1 MFSRRGSASVK
12 APRDVRLR
20 KTDKTFLGAPL
31 SYSFSPRSSIELFC
45 RWSFQPV
52 INWGRPDVTGCGPL
66 EIQRKAEAGAP
77 GNSRARR
84 RQHNDQSRAASVSCN
99 ALTNRPRGASFS
111 AKRGRACPRAKT
123 RGWPKAGWGAE
134 GRHGPMK
141 VRNDGR
147 SIRLGPK
154 QRTTPH
160 PALRATFPSKWG
172 RGALPPPVTRRRTA
186 PGAPP
191 SPRSGEGGRRP
202 DGVRKAGMVRRRFA
216 MTVAQSDSGRS
227 SGPHPI
233 RPFGPPS
240 RRRAKAGNGD
250 RPKAGGGGGSHD
262 MAIRLKNSV
271 LQARGCRRPRARAD

>member
-1 MFSRRGSASVK
+1 M
-12 APRDVRLR
+12 
-20 KTDKTFLGAPL
+20 
-31 SYSFSPRSSIELFC
+31 
-45 RWSFQPV
+45 
-52 INWGRPDVTGCGPL
+52 TGCGPL

-147 SIRLGPK
+147 CNPTRAEAADH
-154 QRTTPH
+154 TPSGASRH
-160 PALRATFPSKWG
+160 LPQQVGKGSPSAS
-172 RGALPPPVTRRRTA
+172 RNA
-186 PGAPP
+186 PTNRPRAPP

-202 DGVRKAGMVRRRFA
+202 DGVRKAGMRPTKVR
-216 MTVAQSDSGRS
+216 DDGRAIQL
-227 SGPHPI
+227 GPKQRTTPHPAL
-233 RPFGPPS
+233 RATFPQAGEGGERGPAEGWWRGRLPRHGDS
-240 RRRAKAGNGD
+240 IEKQRAPGERLPPASGAG
-250 RPKAGGGGGSHD
+250 
-262 MAIRLKNSV
+262 RLTLQPV
-271 LQARGCRRPRARAD
+271 LREPPRCN